1 MEQVLAFVAAGL
13 LVFGLIGQGFELRK
27 MRIAALRDD
36 NTSSSSNM
44 FTNKRNL
51 KWYIIIGACMIIW
64 YVSGGFT
71 R

>member
-1 MEQVLAFVAAGL
+1 MEQVLSFVAVGL

-27 MRIAALRDD
+27 MRITALGDG
-36 NTSSSSNM
+36 NISSSNM
-44 FTNKRNL
+44 FTNKKNL
-51 KWYIIIGACMIIW
+51 KWYIIIGAGLIIW

>member
-1 MEQVLAFVAAGL
+1 MEQVLAFVAVGL
-13 LVFGLIGQGFELRK
+13 LVFGLVGQGFELRK
-27 MRIAALRDD
+27 MRMSAIRDEEI
-36 NTSSSSNM
+36 SSPNM

-51 KWYIIIGACMIIW
+51 KWYTLIAAGLVIW